1 MQTLQKS
8 CSESYL
14 RALQIR
20 RSGTNERL
28 LSIDSLLSAGST
40 LRQTGATDM
49 NAQSS
54 RSHAIFSLTITQRR
68 WAGSGSPPSSSV
80 PTSPQSPRVQNRLS
94 GLPRVTSPTP
104 GARPS
109 TPSGRPAS
117 RSGLRPPSQIGRPMS
132 PAASPVEDPPTTP
145 NGGDAWSIVTSKF
158 HFVDLAGSERVSEI
172 IISKFANLEL
182 TFSFLFFSSNELQL
196 SVIVRKKES
205 QS

>member
-1 MQTLQKS
+1 
-8 CSESYL
+8 
-14 RALQIR
+14 
-20 RSGTNERL
+20 
-28 LSIDSLLSAGST
+28 
-40 LRQTGATDM
+40 
-49 NAQSS
+49 
-54 RSHAIFSLTITQRR
+54 
-68 WAGSGSPPSSSV
+68 
-80 PTSPQSPRVQNRLS
+80 
-94 GLPRVTSPTP
+94 
-104 GARPS
+104 
-109 TPSGRPAS
+109 
-117 RSGLRPPSQIGRPMS
+117 MS

>member
-1 MQTLQKS
+1 MSLS
-8 CSESYL
+8 LECWS
-14 RALQIR
+14 R
-20 RSGTNERL
+20 RGGIDHVY
-28 LSIDSLLSAGST
+28 SIYSLLSAGST

-68 WAGSGSPPSSSV
+68 WTGSGSPPSPASSSV

-109 TPSGRPAS
+109 TPVGRPAS
-117 RSGLRPPSQIGRPMS
+117 RSGLRPPSQIGRPSS
-132 PAASPVEDPPTTP
+132 PAASLLEDSPT

-158 HFVDLAGSERVSEI
+158 HFVDLAGSERVSR
-172 IISKFANLEL
+172 AV
-182 TFSFLFFSSNELQL
+182 L
-196 SVIVRKKES
+196 SECIRS
-205 QS
+205 RS